1 MHRVSTGFDS
11 CRYIFP
17 DTDVMHR
24 VSTGFDDPCVK
35 LIITAVRLFI
45 RIVDHNGMYTGG
57 QPNLHII
64 GTTVGP

>member
-11 CRYIFP
+11 CRYIFA
-17 DTDVMHR
+17 DTDAMHR
-24 VSTGFDDPCVK
+24 VSTGVDDQFVK
-35 LIITAVRLFI
+35 LIITSVRLLI
-45 RIVDHNGMYTGG
+45 CIVDHDGMHSGG